1 MRTAIFLILWL
12 LSSGAAVLA
21 GGRAERIGA
30 SIFLWITAGTA
41 VLKLPYTAHHLDL
54 DLGGSL
60 IDALATPACFYLALT
75 TRRSWTLWFCAAQV
89 VALLGHM
96 VHYLLTGE
104 AGLAYG
110 IMTRVPSYIQ
120 SFALL
125 AGTISFR
132 HRQRRHPASSPMNR
146 KGNSSP
152 P

>member
-1 MRTAIFLILWL
+1 MRTVLYLILWGL
-12 LSSGAAVLA
+12 CSGYAILA
-21 GGRAERIGA
+21 GGRLERLGA
-30 SIFLWITAGTA
+30 AIFLWITAGS
-41 VLKLPYTAHHLDL
+41 LLLLLLPFVTAHMDVN
-54 DLGGSL
+54 LGGTL
-60 IDALATPACFYLALT
+60 IDGLATPACFYLALS

-120 SFALL
+120 CFALL

-132 HRQRRHPASSPMNR
+132 HLRPAGNL
-146 KGNSSP
+146 KNSSSRP
-152 P
+152 